1 MGAEGALFRF
11 GMKSRKLGRLRRPV
25 LHSEEARGA
34 AGALR
39 KYLGALAPKRSSEE
53 MLTWSESSGFLVG
66 NRLMWRS
73 GVKVSRLCYMI
84 VYQTINSIGLEV
96 EQLLMILER

>member
-1 MGAEGALFRF
+1 M
-11 GMKSRKLGRLRRPV
+11 
-25 LHSEEARGA
+25 
-34 AGALR
+34 
-39 KYLGALAPKRSSEE
+39 LA
-53 MLTWSESSGFLVG
+53 WSESSGFLVG

-96 EQLLMILER
+96 EQLLMILERWIPRQTMESMESFNTRIFEIIIYSGELQ